1 MAFSTRTLI
10 EVSHTAVNNFRAPTF
25 SSLMSSA
32 EKEIGLSIASKVK
45 TWRRSTDISRI
56 FMQRGL
62 KLTILHDISN
72 DAKLVEV
79 SSSSFSAKRL
89 FEDDLDVINVMA
101 VPSSIEERV
110 SEPQNQQIL
119 DHLFTQIVVN
129 AEDLILSP
137 IRG

>member
-1 MAFSTRTLI
+1 
-10 EVSHTAVNNFRAPTF
+10 
-25 SSLMSSA
+25 
-32 EKEIGLSIASKVK
+32 
-45 TWRRSTDISRI
+45 
-56 FMQRGL
+56 MQRGL